1 MVPSD
6 FFDFF
11 VLYSNQDLDK
21 LEVRVYTQLLLKIT
35 TLHYFTLHFY
45 VYFVDKVVSSNYNL
59 KPRPSLPVG
68 ENIIMLQYYV

>member
-21 LEVRVYTQLLLKIT
+21 LEVSNR
-35 TLHYFTLHFY
+35 LHSVTFKNHNFTLLY
-45 VYFVDKVVSSNYNL
+45 VYFVDKVVSSHYNL
-59 KPRPSLPVG
+59 KPRLPVG
-68 ENIIMLQYYV
+68 ENIIMLQY